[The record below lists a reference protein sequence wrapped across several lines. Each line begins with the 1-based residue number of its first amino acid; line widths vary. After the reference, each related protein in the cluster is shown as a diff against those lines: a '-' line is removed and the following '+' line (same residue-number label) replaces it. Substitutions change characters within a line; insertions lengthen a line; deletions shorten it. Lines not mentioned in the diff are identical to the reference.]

1 MTSRIEVVELI
12 IHHREGNKHSHMFA
26 GRLETRGQTHRP
38 TDGKALHEIDCGTRR
53 PIMSVGFGTFH
64 KQSLIFGDPIIDM
77 NSNNFLLIYIKKIRQ
92 HVVFAYSFK
101 HNWIDFER
109 SFSFST
115 FVKKNLLFLEFFNNI
130 YMFNIWNT
138 LKLIVTYQQI
148 GQSC

>member
-64 KQSLIFGDPIIDM
+64 KQSLIFGGPIIDM

-101 HNWIDFER
+101 HNWIDFG
-109 SFSFST
+109 
-115 FVKKNLLFLEFFNNI
+115 KKFFFFNFCQKESFI
-130 YMFNIWNT
+130 SRIF
-138 LKLIVTYQQI
+138 
-148 GQSC
+148 